1 MKLEIIVLRE
11 ISQICICQKDKYMFF
26 PLDLKAVKLV
36 VDVGAWERKGAW
48 GAGTEDG
55 GGAAKIKANGM
66 SIWERYGEARYF
78 TQWILSEKKATLASP
93 PVAGHHC

>member
-26 PLDLKAVKLV
+26 SLDLKAVKLV
-36 VDVGAWERKGAW
+36 VELGGWALEGAW

-55 GGAAKIKANGM
+55 IGADKIKANGM
-66 SIWERYGEARYF
+66 PTWERYSEAQYF
-78 TQWILSEKKATLASP
+78 TQ
-93 PVAGHHC
+93 